1 MIGALIRVRFRA
13 LFAGLTRQSRTGKK
27 KTSPVL
33 FIVLYGYVALMMVF
47 LFASTFSKLAGP
59 YHQAGLD
66 WLYFAMTGLI
76 GLAMAVLGSV
86 FSTQS
91 QLYEAKDNGLLLS
104 LPIPPRLIL
113 LSRMVPLLALNLV
126 FSALVMVP
134 AFIVYANLIT
144 FSALGF
150 CFQLLSLL
158 GVVLLSQAIACLLGW
173 LLHLLLSKM
182 NKSAVSILYTIVFL
196 GVYFTIYSQ
205 AQQILAAIASGGT
218 AIAAA
223 LQSWVWPLYAMG
235 RGSLGAFGYCLGF
248 LVVCAVTFALVYWV
262 LSRTFLTTAT
272 IGHTVR
278 RTKKLDWTQANHHR
292 PIQAITGKEWRKF
305 LGTPVYLTN
314 MGLGLIFTALLPILG
329 LVFRPKLLPL
339 ISVFGLSGGVLTAIL
354 CAGLCSVG
362 SMSMIST
369 PSVSLEGKNFWIL
382 RSLPVSSKTILLGK
396 LRLHFLCCVPLNAL
410 SGLVLA
416 LAYNCGPVNALLA
429 ALVPGLFGVLNGV
442 LGLVFGLK
450 WARFDFISEAYPCK
464 QSGSIAAT
472 MFSLWGLVLVLG
484 GAYFLLSPLLSPT
497 GYLAICAGILAI
509 LSFALYRLL
518 LGWGV
523 RKWESL

>member
-33 FIVLYGYVALMMVF
+33 FIVLYGYIALMMVF
-47 LFASTFSKLAGP
+47 LFASTFSELAGP

-66 WLYFAMTGLI
+66 WLYFAMAGLI
-76 GLAMAVLGSV
+76 GLAMSVLGSV

-104 LPIPPRLIL
+104 MPIPARLIL

-134 AFIVYANLIT
+134 AFVVYANLVE
-144 FSALGF
+144 FNLLGF

-182 NKSAVSILYTIVFL
+182 NKSVASMLYMIVFL
-196 GVYFTIYSQ
+196 GIYFAIYSQ
-205 AQQILAAIASGGT
+205 AQQILATMASGGT

-248 LVVCAVTFALVYWV
+248 LAVCAAAFALVYWV
-262 LSRTFLTTAT
+262 LSRTFLATAT
-272 IGHTVR
+272 MGRTVR
-278 RTKKLDWTQANHHR
+278 RAKKLDWSRTDRRR
-292 PIQAITGKEWRKF
+292 PIQAITGKEWKKF

-329 LVFRPKLLPL
+329 LVFRSKLMLL
-339 ISVFGLSGGVLTAIL
+339 VHLFGLSGGVLTAIL
-354 CAGLCSVG
+354 CAGLCYVG
-362 SMSMIST
+362 SITLIST

-382 RSLPVSSKTILLGK
+382 RSMPVSSKTILLGK
-396 LRLHFLCCVPLNAL
+396 LRLHLLCCVPLNAL

-416 LAYNCGPVNALLA
+416 LAYGCGPINALLA
-429 ALVPGLFGVLNGV
+429 SLIPGLFGVLNGV

-450 WARFDFISEAYPCK
+450 WARFDYISEAYPCK
-464 QSGSIAAT
+464 QSGSVAAA

-484 GAYFLLSPLLSPT
+484 GGYFLLSPLLSPT
-497 GYLAICAGILAI
+497 GYLALCAGILAV

>member
-1 MIGALIRVRFRA
+1 MMGALIRVRFRA

-27 KTSPVL
+27 KASPVL
-33 FIVLYGYVALMMVF
+33 FLVLYAYVALMLVF
-47 LFASTFSKLAGP
+47 LFASTFSELVGP

-66 WLYFAMTGLI
+66 WLYFAMAGLI

-104 LPIPPRLIL
+104 MPIPPRLIL

-134 AFIVYANLIT
+134 AFVVYVGRIGFN
-144 FSALGF
+144 ALGF
-150 CFQLLSLL
+150 CFQILSLL

-182 NKSAVSILYTIVFL
+182 NKSFASMLYMIVFL
-196 GVYFTIYSQ
+196 GVYFAIYSK
-205 AQQILAAIASGGT
+205 AQQILAAMASGGA

-235 RGSLGAFGYCLGF
+235 RGSLGSVGYCLGF
-248 LVVCAVTFALVYWV
+248 LAVCAAAFALVYWV
-262 LSRTFLTTAT
+262 LSRTFLATAT
-272 IGHTVR
+272 MGRTAR
-278 RTKKLDWTQANHHR
+278 RAKKLDWSRTEQR
-292 PIQAITGKEWRKF
+292 SPIRAITGKEWRKF

-329 LVFRPKLLPL
+329 LVFRSRLLPL
-339 ISVFGLSGGVLTAIL
+339 IRGFDLPGGVLTAIL
-354 CAGLCSVG
+354 CAGLCYVS

-382 RSLPVSSKTILLGK
+382 RSLPVSTKTILLGK
-396 LRLHFLCCVPLNAL
+396 LRLHFLCCVPLNVL

-416 LAYNCGPVNALLA
+416 LAYDCGPVNALLA
-429 ALVPGLFGVLNGV
+429 ALIPGLFSVLCGV
-442 LGLVFGLK
+442 LGMIFGLK
-450 WARFDFISEAYPCK
+450 WARFDYISEAYPCK
-464 QSGSIAAT
+464 QSGSISAT

-484 GAYFLLSPLLSPT
+484 GGYFLLSPLLSPA
-497 GYLAICAGILAI
+497 GYLALCAGILAL

-518 LGWGV
+518 LSWGV
-523 RKWESL
+523 RQWESL